1 MMKYMIMMF
10 GDGASL
16 MATRSEQWIGEMI
29 GFMGRLD
36 QELRDS
42 GELVFQAGLA
52 DGSAAKTFRADGG
65 TVAATDGPF
74 AEAKESLI
82 GYWVVDVADEERVAD
97 IASRIV
103 EYAGAVEVRPVMDAP
118 PEM

>member
-1 MMKYMIMMF
+1 MKYMIMMF

-16 MATRSEQWIGEMI
+16 MATRSQEWIGEMI
-29 GFMGRLD
+29 GFMTGLD

-52 DGSAAKTFRADGG
+52 DGSTARTFHADGG
-65 TVAATDGPF
+65 TVVATDGPF

-82 GYWVVDVADEERVAD
+82 GYWVVDVADEARVAEL
-97 IASRIV
+97 ASRIV
-103 EYAGAVEVRPVMDAP
+103 GYAGTVEVRPVMDAP

>member
-1 MMKYMIMMF
+1 MIMMF

-16 MATRSEQWIGEMI
+16 MATRSEEWIGEMI
-29 GFMGRLD
+29 GFMTRLD
-36 QELRDS
+36 EELRDS

-52 DGSAAKTFRADGG
+52 DGSAAKTFRAEGA
-65 TVAATDGPF
+65 TVTATDGPY

-82 GYWVVDVADEERVAD
+82 GYWVVDVADQARVAA

-103 EYAGAVEVRPVMDAP
+103 EYAGVVEVRPVMDAP